1 MNIMLDE
8 KEAVIVRN
16 KQNKTSSQLEM
27 YATV

>member
-8 KEAVIVRN
+8 KEAAIIRN
-16 KQNKTSSQLEM
+16 NQNETSSQLEM